1 MKQSSVRF
9 PVWSSK
15 SDSFHSNSFKPILS
29 ASILEPTWGSHCTAE
44 MDDVESTGAGKQHS
58 KFKGNIRRDVMKTVS
73 AFAGS
78 LCLLM
83 ATSIQA
89 GSVDKEAVTAFSGGT
104 TISSAEMNTNFN
116 TVIGAVDGNASD
128 IATLQTSVDE
138 LKSRLD
144 LLDAFITLEEMV
156 GKTYCL
162 VSDFTALTSTDSHSW
177 LRVNNGTSSGILTIS
192 SSSEVSL
199 AAADVNEAEL
209 GWSLGDGVN
218 SQIQDQ
224 STSDPAETLPFF
236 F

>member
-1 MKQSSVRF
+1 
-9 PVWSSK
+9 
-15 SDSFHSNSFKPILS
+15 
-29 ASILEPTWGSHCTAE
+29 
-44 MDDVESTGAGKQHS
+44 
-58 KFKGNIRRDVMKTVS
+58 MKTVS

-224 STSDPAETLPFF
+224 STSDPAETLPIVSFTNGVLTLGSASESLQLF
-236 F
+236 ASKRGDMLIGQDYSYGASTDDNNDPVTTGESSMIVMVQCR